1 MSLGWNVIIWVYVAL
16 EHKVYLINKW
26 RFRRRVVWYMTDFNL
41 IVMWCLLK
49 CSGMRE
55 MWFNESKCI
64 NGKHGMIEYLVTVW
78 TGYDICRR
86 LDDKGRLRICRSR
99 RRRRRWSIC
108 WFYARGWTVLSTRMA
123 HIWYGRPDFLDVQCT
138 SRAFISRWEIKGRAK
153 YSYCIIGPWNSSHGR
168 YWNCVRCSG
177 IEDSPIRVRAGFVG
191 VVRMNETGPYE
202 GRWKETQRQWRL
214 EIYKICVPW

>member
-49 CSGMRE
+49 CSDMRE

-108 WFYARGWTVLSTRMA
+108 WFYARGWTMLSTRMT

-138 SRAFISRWEIKGRAK
+138 SRAFISRW
-153 YSYCIIGPWNSSHGR
+153 
-168 YWNCVRCSG
+168 
-177 IEDSPIRVRAGFVG
+177 
-191 VVRMNETGPYE
+191 
-202 GRWKETQRQWRL
+202 
-214 EIYKICVPW
+214 